1 MRNGEHGI
9 IPMEALMDKLSDD
22 LRPLFNAPI
31 CPYCA
36 TLYDPEHYDE
46 VDECARCSNCGRT
59 YQVAAEHRPQQAHT
73 PQDDP
78 LSAAAQSDNLAQ
90 FREEA
95 DRVSKAIM
103 RQTAGGSYEMYERWF
118 TEALEPTIDKLDPA
132 LRSQAIAIATELGYI
147 DDPEVMAAGFGPGL
161 CSISGIDENYC
172 HCGRHP

>member
-1 MRNGEHGI
+1 MRDGEHGI
-9 IPMEALMDKLSDD
+9 ILMEALMDNLSDN
-22 LRPLFNAPI
+22 LRALFNAPI

-36 TLYDPEHYDE
+36 TLYDPEQYDE
-46 VDECARCSNCGRT
+46 VDECARCSNCCRA
-59 YQVAAEHRPQQAHT
+59 YLVAAEHRPPQPDI

-78 LSAAAQSDNLAQ
+78 LSAATQSDSLAQ

-95 DRVSKAIM
+95 DRVSKAMM

-118 TEALEPTIDKLDPA
+118 TEALEPTVDKLDPA
-132 LRSQAIAIATELGYI
+132 LRTQAIVIATELGYI

-161 CSISGIDENYC
+161 CSISGIDEHYC

>member
-22 LRPLFNAPI
+22 LRALFNTPI

-73 PQDDP
+73 PQDAP